1 MCVGGGVGLCEAKI
15 EMSSCQMMKI
25 FYHHN
30 GKSLV
35 QMGEAWIKCFLRNVL
50 YFLLGGE
57 IRNGCVMTTDALL
70 VSYSKVWSC
79 NGSKTRGWERRVRR
93 RNH

>member
-57 IRNGCVMTTDALL
+57 IRNGVYHDHRCIACFVLKGL
-70 VSYSKVWSC
+70 
-79 NGSKTRGWERRVRR
+79 EL
-93 RNH
+93 